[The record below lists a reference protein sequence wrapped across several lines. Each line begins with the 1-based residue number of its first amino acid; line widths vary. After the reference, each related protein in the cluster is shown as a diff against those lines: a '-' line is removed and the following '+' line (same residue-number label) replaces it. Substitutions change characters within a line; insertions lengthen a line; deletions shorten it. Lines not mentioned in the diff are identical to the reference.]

1 MGVEQGGTALLT
13 MVRNS
18 LAPWAVIAVWA
29 IYPAGYLAL
38 LGQRLFVNRTRL
50 VSPMASARDTIAA
63 LRTRGEV

>member
-1 MGVEQGGTALLT
+1 MLSHKTVIIGIAG
-13 MVRNS
+13 NS